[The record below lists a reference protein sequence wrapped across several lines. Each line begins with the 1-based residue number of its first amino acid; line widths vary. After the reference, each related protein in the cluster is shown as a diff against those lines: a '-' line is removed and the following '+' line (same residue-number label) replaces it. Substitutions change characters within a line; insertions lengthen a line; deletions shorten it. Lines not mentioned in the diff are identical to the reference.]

1 MIDWFF
7 LAFAVLAIV
16 VLLAKSGLRGISQ
29 ESGTYILAYI
39 AVSSVQDIL
48 GIVNDTALG
57 AAAFAV
63 QVALLAYSLYLALRT
78 KRSPPSGAA

>member
-57 AAAFAV
+57 AAAFV
-63 QVALLAYSLYLALRT
+63 VKVALLAYSLYLALRT